1 MPSTSTTPKTTP
13 KPSVISRL
21 WQAFLTTVGS
31 EPFFRI
37 FSPWVKWLAWLSGSL
52 LAVGAVWGLAFAPP
66 DYLQGNSYR
75 IIFIHVP
82 TASLAMS
89 IYLVMSVLGVIFL
102 VWKIKTANVVAQ
114 AIAPIGF
121 VACVLSLLTGS
132 IWAKPTWG
140 TYWVWDARLTSM
152 LILAFLYAG
161 VMALF
166 AAFEH
171 SQSRGKAAAI
181 LSIVGAV
188 NLPIIK
194 YSVEWWN
201 TLHQGATFTVT
212 NAPKMPASMW
222 LPLLIMLLGSYLLVA
237 ALAIYRTNT
246 LLLMRDESKAW
257 VKQIAKVK

>member
-1 MPSTSTTPKTTP
+1 MPNSRPVST
-13 KPSVISRL
+13 PSL
-21 WQAFLTTVGS
+21 WQRIWQVFLVTVGTKQ
-31 EPFFRI
+31 FFAI
-37 FSPWVKWLAWLSGSL
+37 FSPWVKWLSIVAAICLTIGSI
-52 LAVGAVWGLAFAPP
+52 WGLAFAPP

-75 IIFIHVP
+75 ILFIHVP
-82 TASLAMS
+82 AAGLALS
-89 IYLVMSVLGVIFL
+89 IYFAMAILGVIFL
-102 VWKIKTANVVAQ
+102 VWRIKTANLVAQ
-114 AIAPIGF
+114 ALAPMGF
-121 VACVLSLLTGS
+121 LLCIISLLTGS

-171 SQSRGKAAAI
+171 TSNRGKAAAI
-181 LSIVGAV
+181 LSIFGAV

-194 YSVEWWN
+194 YSVNWWN

-212 NAPKMPASMW
+212 SAPKMSVDMW
-222 LPLLIMLLGSYLLVA
+222 LPLLLMMIGSYALVG

-246 LLLMRDESKAW
+246 LILRRDQAKAW
-257 VKQIAKVK
+257 VNEYVRRNKAS

>member
-1 MPSTSTTPKTTP
+1 M
-13 KPSVISRL
+13 RL
-21 WQAFLTTVGS
+21 WQGFLITVGGQQ
-31 EPFFRI
+31 FFRI
-37 FSPWVKWLAWLSGSL
+37 FSPWVKWLAGIAFILLSVGS
-52 LAVGAVWGLAFAPP
+52 VWGLGFAPP

-89 IYLVMSVLGVIFL
+89 IYFAMSVLGVIFL
-102 VWKIKTANVVAQ
+102 VWKIKTANMVAQ

-121 VACVLSLLTGS
+121 IACVLSLLTGS

-166 AAFEH
+166 AAFAN
-171 SQSRGKAAAI
+171 SNNRGKPAAI

-212 NAPKMPASMW
+212 KAPKMPPDMW
-222 LPLLIMLLGSYLLVA
+222 IPLLLMIVGSYCLVA

-246 LLLMRDESKAW
+246 LILSREQGKTW
-257 VKQIAKVK
+257 VQTMLAKKTKGS

>member
-1 MPSTSTTPKTTP
+1 MVETSQN
-13 KPSVISRL
+13 SGFFSRL
-21 WQAFLTTVGS
+21 WQGFLKTVGTK
-31 EPFFRI
+31 EFFRI
-37 FSPWVKWLAWLSGSL
+37 FAPWVKWLGLIAAILLMVGSI
-52 LAVGAVWGLAFAPP
+52 WGLAFAPP

-82 TASLAMS
+82 AASLALS
-89 IYLVMSVLGVIFL
+89 IYLAMAVLGVIFL
-102 VWKIKTANVVAQ
+102 VWKIKTANLVAQ

-121 VACVLSLLTGS
+121 LCCIISLLTGA

-166 AAFEH
+166 TAFDNTAN
-171 SQSRGKAAAI
+171 RGKPAAI
-181 LSIVGAV
+181 LSIVGVV

-201 TLHQGATFTVT
+201 TLHQGSTFTLT
-212 NAPKMPASMW
+212 QAPKMPADMW
-222 LPLLIMLLGSYLLVA
+222 VPLLIMLLGSYFLVA

-246 LLLMRDESKAW
+246 LILSREQNKAW
-257 VKQIAKVK
+257 VQEYAQKNKY

>member
-1 MPSTSTTPKTTP
+1 MAENPSTQNQGLL
-13 KPSVISRL
+13 SRL
-21 WQAFLTTVGS
+21 WQGFLKTVGTK
-31 EPFFRI
+31 EFYRI
-37 FSPWVKWLAWLSGSL
+37 FAPWVKYLAMLALIL
-52 LAVGAVWGLAFAPP
+52 LAIGTIWGLAFAPP

-89 IYLVMSVLGVIFL
+89 IYLGMAILGVIFL
-102 VWKIKTANVVAQ
+102 VWKIKTANLVAQ

-121 VACVLSLLTGS
+121 ILCVLSLVTGS

-171 SQSRGKAAAI
+171 TASRGKAAAI

-194 YSVEWWN
+194 YSVNWWN

-212 NAPKMPASMW
+212 QAPKMPASMW
-222 LPLLIMLLGSYLLVA
+222 LPLLIMMLGGYFLVA

-246 LLLMRDESKAW
+246 LILQRESNKQWVIDECHRL
-257 VKQIAKVK
+257 AKRG